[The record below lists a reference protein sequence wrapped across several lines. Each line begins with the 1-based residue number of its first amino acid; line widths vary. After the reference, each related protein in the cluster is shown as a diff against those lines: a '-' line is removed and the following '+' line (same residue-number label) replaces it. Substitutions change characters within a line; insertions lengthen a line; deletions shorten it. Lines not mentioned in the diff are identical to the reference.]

1 MLLPT
6 VLALAA
12 FEDMLNKA
20 LDLDPA
26 TRLQLNQQLNKSIL
40 VNVQFPHI
48 SILVFL
54 DDGKV
59 RLTPA
64 EDHLSHEATAT
75 VTASSFDL
83 IKQALNKEQVISQSG
98 LQIEGDVFFLH
109 ELQKIAHQID
119 IDWEYGLS
127 QLIGDISASQIG
139 QGVRSLFD
147 FAKQAANAFLNN
159 SSQFLREDAQI
170 LPKQWQVD
178 DYIEEVQELRSDIER
193 LEARI
198 SLLTAKCSSP
208 TNESEQNREGL

>member
-1 MLLPT
+1 MQLPT

-12 FEDMLNKA
+12 LEDMLNKA

-26 TRLQLNQQLNKSIL
+26 TRLQLNQHIGRSIL
-40 VNVQFPHI
+40 VNVQFPHL

-54 DDGKV
+54 DEGKV

-64 EDHLSHEATAT
+64 EDHLSHEANAT

-109 ELQKIAHQID
+109 ELQKISHQID
-119 IDWEYGLS
+119 IDWEFGLS
-127 QLIGDISASQIG
+127 QFVGDISASQIG

-170 LPKQWQVD
+170 LPKKWQVD

-198 SLLTAKCSSP
+198 ILLQQRSSSSHAKQ
-208 TNESEQNREGL
+208 NSEGF

>member
-1 MLLPT
+1 MQLPT
-6 VLALAA
+6 VLALAVL
-12 FEDMLNKA
+12 EDMLNKA

-26 TRLQLNQQLNKSIL
+26 TRLQLNQHIGRSIL
-40 VNVQFPHI
+40 VNVQFPHL

-54 DDGKV
+54 DEGKV

-64 EDHLSHEATAT
+64 EDHLSHEANAT

-109 ELQKIAHQID
+109 ELQKISHQID
-119 IDWEYGLS
+119 IDWEFGLS
-127 QLIGDISASQIG
+127 QFVGDISASQIG

-170 LPKQWQVD
+170 LPKKWQVD

-198 SLLTAKCSSP
+198 ILLQQRSSSSHAKQ
-208 TNESEQNREGL
+208 NSEGF

>member
-1 MLLPT
+1 MQLPT

-12 FEDMLNKA
+12 LEDMLNKA

-26 TRLQLNQQLNKSIL
+26 TRLQLNQHIGRSIL
-40 VNVQFPHI
+40 VNVQFPHL

-54 DDGKV
+54 DEGKV

-64 EDHLSHEATAT
+64 EDHLSHEANAT

-109 ELQKIAHQID
+109 ELQKISHQID
-119 IDWEYGLS
+119 IDWEFGLS
-127 QLIGDISASQIG
+127 QFVGDISASQIG

-170 LPKQWQVD
+170 LPKKWQVD

-198 SLLTAKCSSP
+198 IYLQQRSSP
-208 TNESEQNREGL
+208 SHAKQNSEGF

>member
-1 MLLPT
+1 MQLPT

-12 FEDMLNKA
+12 LEDLLNKA

-26 TRLQLNQQLNKSIL
+26 TRLQLNQHIGRSIL
-40 VNVQFPHI
+40 VNVQFPHL

-54 DDGKV
+54 DEGKV

-64 EDHLSHEATAT
+64 EDHLSHEANAT

-109 ELQKIAHQID
+109 ELQKISHQID
-119 IDWEYGLS
+119 IDWEFGLS
-127 QLIGDISASQIG
+127 QFVGDISASQIG

-170 LPKQWQVD
+170 LPKKWQVD

-198 SLLTAKCSSP
+198 ILLQQRSSP
-208 TNESEQNREGL
+208 SHAKQNSEGF

>member
-1 MLLPT
+1 MQLPT
-6 VLALAA
+6 VLALAVL
-12 FEDMLNKA
+12 EDMLNKA

-26 TRLQLNQQLNKSIL
+26 TRLQLNQHIGRSIL
-40 VNVQFPHI
+40 VNVQFPHL

-54 DDGKV
+54 DEGKV

-64 EDHLSHEATAT
+64 EDHLSHEANAT

-83 IKQALNKEQVISQSG
+83 IKQALNKEKVILQSG

-109 ELQKIAHQID
+109 ELQKISHQID
-119 IDWEYGLS
+119 IDWEFGLS
-127 QLIGDISASQIG
+127 QFVGDISASQIG

-170 LPKQWQVD
+170 LPKKWQVD

-198 SLLTAKCSSP
+198 ILLQQRSSP
-208 TNESEQNREGL
+208 SHAKQNSEGF

>member
-1 MLLPT
+1 MQLPT
-6 VLALAA
+6 VLALAVL
-12 FEDMLNKA
+12 EDMLNKA

-26 TRLQLNQQLNKSIL
+26 TRLQLNQHIGRSIL
-40 VNVQFPHI
+40 VNVQFPHL

-54 DDGKV
+54 DEGKV

-64 EDHLSHEATAT
+64 EDHLSHEANAT

-109 ELQKIAHQID
+109 ELQKISHQID
-119 IDWEYGLS
+119 IDWEFGLS
-127 QLIGDISASQIG
+127 QFVGDISASQIG

-170 LPKQWQVD
+170 LPKKWQVD

-198 SLLTAKCSSP
+198 ILLQQRSSP
-208 TNESEQNREGL
+208 SHAKQNSEGF

>member
-1 MLLPT
+1 MQLPT

-12 FEDMLNKA
+12 LEDMLNKA

-26 TRLQLNQQLNKSIL
+26 TRLQLNQHIGRSIL
-40 VNVQFPHI
+40 VNVQFPHL

-54 DDGKV
+54 DEGKV

-64 EDHLSHEATAT
+64 EDHLSHEANAT

-98 LQIEGDVFFLH
+98 LHLEGDVFFLH
-109 ELQKIAHQID
+109 ELQKISHQID
-119 IDWEYGLS
+119 IDWEFGLS
-127 QLIGDISASQIG
+127 QFVGDISASQIG

-170 LPKQWQVD
+170 LPKKWQVD
-178 DYIEEVQELRSDIER
+178 DYIEEVQELRTDIER

-198 SLLTAKCSSP
+198 TLLQQRSSP
-208 TNESEQNREGL
+208 SHAKQNSEGF

>member
-1 MLLPT
+1 MQLPT
-6 VLALAA
+6 VLALAVL
-12 FEDMLNKA
+12 EDMLNKA

-26 TRLQLNQQLNKSIL
+26 TRLQLNQHIGRSIL
-40 VNVQFPHI
+40 VNVQFPHL

-54 DDGKV
+54 DEGKV

-64 EDHLSHEATAT
+64 EDHLSHRAAAT

-109 ELQKIAHQID
+109 ELQKISHQID
-119 IDWEYGLS
+119 IDWEFGLS
-127 QLIGDISASQIG
+127 QFVGDISASQIG

-170 LPKQWQVD
+170 LPKKWQVD

-198 SLLTAKCSSP
+198 ILLQQRSSSSHAKQ
-208 TNESEQNREGL
+208 NSEGF

>member
-6 VLALAA
+6 VLALAVL
-12 FEDMLNKA
+12 EDMLNKA

-26 TRLQLNQQLNKSIL
+26 TRLQLNQHIGRSIL
-40 VNVQFPHI
+40 VNVQFPHL

-54 DDGKV
+54 DEGKV

-64 EDHLSHEATAT
+64 EDHLSHEANAT
-75 VTASSFDL
+75 VTASGFDL

-109 ELQKIAHQID
+109 ELQKISHQID
-119 IDWEYGLS
+119 IDWEFGLS
-127 QLIGDISASQIG
+127 QFVGDISASQIG

-170 LPKQWQVD
+170 LPKKWQVD

-198 SLLTAKCSSP
+198 ILLQQRSSP
-208 TNESEQNREGL
+208 SHAKQNSEGF

>member
-1 MLLPT
+1 MQLPT
-6 VLALAA
+6 VLALAVL
-12 FEDMLNKA
+12 EDMLNKA

-26 TRLQLNQQLNKSIL
+26 TRLQLNQHIGRSIL
-40 VNVQFPHI
+40 VNVQFPHL

-54 DDGKV
+54 DEGKV

-64 EDHLSHEATAT
+64 EDHLSHEANAT

-109 ELQKIAHQID
+109 ELQKISHQID
-119 IDWEYGLS
+119 IDWEFGLS
-127 QLIGDISASQIG
+127 QFVGDISASQIG

-159 SSQFLREDAQI
+159 SSQFLREDTQI
-170 LPKQWQVD
+170 LPKKWQVD
-178 DYIEEVQELRSDIER
+178 DYIEEVQELRTDIER

-198 SLLTAKCSSP
+198 TLLQQRSSP
-208 TNESEQNREGL
+208 SHAKQNSEGF

>member
-12 FEDMLNKA
+12 LEDMLNKA

-26 TRLQLNQQLNKSIL
+26 TRLQLNQHLGRSIL
-40 VNVQFPHI
+40 VNVQFPHL

-54 DDGKV
+54 DEGKV

-64 EDHLSHEATAT
+64 EDHLSHEANAT
-75 VTASSFDL
+75 VTASGFDL

-109 ELQKIAHQID
+109 ELQKISHQID
-119 IDWEYGLS
+119 IDWEFGLS
-127 QLIGDISASQIG
+127 QFVGDISASQIG

-170 LPKQWQVD
+170 LPKKWQVD

-198 SLLTAKCSSP
+198 ILLQQRSSP
-208 TNESEQNREGL
+208 SHAKQNSEGF

>member
-1 MLLPT
+1 MQLPT

-12 FEDMLNKA
+12 LEDMLNKA

-26 TRLQLNQQLNKSIL
+26 TRLQLNQHIGRSIL
-40 VNVQFPHI
+40 VNVQFPHL

-54 DDGKV
+54 DEGKV

-64 EDHLSHEATAT
+64 EDHLSHEANAT

-109 ELQKIAHQID
+109 ELQKISHQID
-119 IDWEYGLS
+119 IDWEFGLS
-127 QLIGDISASQIG
+127 QFVGDISASQIG

-170 LPKQWQVD
+170 LPKKWQVD

-198 SLLTAKCSSP
+198 ILLQQRSSP
-208 TNESEQNREGL
+208 SHAKQNSEGF

>member
-54 DDGKV
+54 DEGKV

-75 VTASSFDL
+75 ITASSFDL
-83 IKQALNKEQVISQSG
+83 IKQALNKEQIISQSG

-139 QGVRSLFD
+139 QGVSSLFD

-159 SSQFLREDAQI
+159 SSQFLREEAQI

-198 SLLTAKCSSP
+198 ARLQQLTSPHP
-208 TNESEQNREGL
+208 TNENREGL

>member
-1 MLLPT
+1 MQLPT

-12 FEDMLNKA
+12 LEDLLNKA

-26 TRLQLNQQLNKSIL
+26 TRLQLNQHIGRSIL
-40 VNVQFPHI
+40 VNVQFPHL

-54 DDGKV
+54 DEGKV

-64 EDHLSHEATAT
+64 EDHLSHEANAT

-109 ELQKIAHQID
+109 ELQKISHQID
-119 IDWEYGLS
+119 IDWEFGLS
-127 QLIGDISASQIG
+127 QFVGDISASQIG

-147 FAKQAANAFLNN
+147 FAKQAANAFLNH

-170 LPKQWQVD
+170 LPKKWQVD

-198 SLLTAKCSSP
+198 ILLQQRSSP
-208 TNESEQNREGL
+208 SHAKQNSEGF